1 MRVLVVEDYTPL
13 RVALVT
19 GLQDDGWAVDAAA
32 DGDEG
37 FRLATV
43 GSDTSY
49 SALILDLMLPGR
61 SGLQIVHELRAA
73 GSTVPILLLTA
84 RDGIEDR
91 VAGLDAGADDYLV
104 KPFAFAEL
112 LARLRVITRRGAGRT
127 AELVIGDL
135 RLDRRLRTVSRG
147 GERIELS
154 PREFAILELLAMQA
168 GEVVTRTAIWER
180 TYDAASSA
188 TSNVVDVYI
197 GYLRKK
203 IERDGQPRLL
213 HTHRGVGYLLGLES

>member
-19 GLQDDGWAVDAAA
+19 GLQEDGWAVDAAA

-37 FRLATV
+37 LRLATV

-49 SALILDLMLPGR
+49 SALVLDLMLPGR
-61 SGLQIVHELRAA
+61 NGLEIVRDLRAA

-135 RLDRRLRTVSRG
+135 RLDRRLRKVSRG

-154 PREFAILELLAMQA
+154 PREFAILELLAMQS

-180 TYDAASSA
+180 TYDASSSA